1 MKVTGIIGSPRGKNS
16 STLRLMEAAIEG
28 ASQAGAETEIIDIT
42 KLRINFCKG
51 CGACYNH
58 GKCEQDDDFS
68 YVMDKMLK
76 ADGIVLGSPSY
87 MDSVTG
93 QMKTLMDRMSD
104 AIHCHQFSGK
114 YGMSVCTTGSS
125 GAELVVNYM
134 NTFLIN
140 CGATVIGGATAAVG
154 QKPGSINEAMETA
167 YLMGKDLVAAIREQ
181 RTYPEQEA
189 IHKKYRE
196 MFGES
201 IKANKEKW
209 AHDYLHWVQ
218 RGWV

>member
-28 ASQAGAETEIIDIT
+28 ASQAGAETEILDIT
-42 KLRINFCKG
+42 KLRIGFCKG
-51 CGACYNH
+51 CGACYSR

-68 YVMDKMLK
+68 YAMEKLLK

-93 QMKTLMDRMSD
+93 QLKAMMDRMSD
-104 AIHCHQFSGK
+104 TIHCQQFSGK
-114 YGMSVCTTGSS
+114 YGFSVCTTGSS
-125 GAELVVNYM
+125 GADLVVNYM
-134 NTFLIN
+134 NNFLIS
-140 CGATVIGGATAAVG
+140 CGATVIGGAGAAIG
-154 QKPGSINEAMETA
+154 QHPGSINEAMEKA
-167 YLMGKDLVAAIREQ
+167 YLMGKDLIVAIGER

-189 IHKKYRE
+189 VHRRYRE
-196 MFGES
+196 IFGES
-201 IKANKEKW
+201 IRANKEKW

-218 RGWV
+218 KGWV

>member
-28 ASQAGAETEIIDIT
+28 ASQAGAETEILDVT
-42 KLRINFCKG
+42 KLRIGFCKG
-51 CGACYNH
+51 CGACYH
-58 GKCEQDDDFS
+58 RGRCEQDDDFS
-68 YVMDKMLK
+68 YVMEKLLK
-76 ADGIVLGSPSY
+76 ADGIIMGSPSY

-93 QMKTLMDRMSD
+93 QLKTLMDRMSD
-104 AIHCHQFSGK
+104 TIHCQQFSGK
-114 YGMSVCTTGSS
+114 HGFSVCTTGSS

-134 NTFLIN
+134 NSFLIS
-140 CGATVIGGATAAVG
+140 CGATVIGGASAAIG
-154 QKPGSINEAMETA
+154 QHPGSINDAMEKA
-167 YLMGKDLVAAIREQ
+167 YLMGKDLIAAIGER

-189 IHKKYRE
+189 VHRRYRE
-196 MFGES
+196 IFGES
-201 IKANKEKW
+201 IRANKEKW